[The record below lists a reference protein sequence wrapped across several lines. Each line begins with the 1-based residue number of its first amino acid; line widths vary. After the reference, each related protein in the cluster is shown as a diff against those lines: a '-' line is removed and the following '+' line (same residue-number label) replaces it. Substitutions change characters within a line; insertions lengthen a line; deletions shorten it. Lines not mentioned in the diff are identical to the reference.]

1 MKKLLKETEIR
12 KMMKFAN
19 IGALTNGFVDR
30 LDEAAETTPL
40 EEDEALN
47 EEEEELDEY
56 MAMTSSDYGPDMPEF
71 GGHGLTPAERQAQEK
86 KAKKEKEEEEKRK
99 AAFNSARFQGENK
112 ELEEAE
118 EEKVVEEAISN
129 DQWYQSELFESLK
142 KRWTK

>member
-1 MKKLLKETEIR
+1 
-12 KMMKFAN
+12 
-19 IGALTNGFVDR
+19 
-30 LDEAAETTPL
+30 
-40 EEDEALN
+40 
-47 EEEEELDEY
+47 

-71 GGHGLTPAERQAQEK
+71 GGHGLTPAERQAQYE